1 MIGDTLKRRERISDR
16 LYNDLLNGIL
26 TGDFPPRSNLPTE
39 ARMALDYGI
48 SRTTVRV
55 ALNQLKNEGF
65 VQSRQGS
72 GTVVADIARGK
83 IGSMSSIGNSTDLEN
98 CFECRIIFE
107 PEIAGIVAKLR
118 SEKDIAYLQN
128 HLVSFERLLKSKD
141 VHTSEDT
148 NFHLHLASLTGNN
161 FLESIMNSLRP
172 YILFGMNMI
181 KMIPKDARIIHG
193 QKSLHEHKLIVE
205 AVIDG
210 DSERAKNT
218 MLQHL
223 ESSRRRVFL

>member
-1 MIGDTLKRRERISDR
+1 MFGDPVKRRERISDR
-16 LYNDLLNGIL
+16 LYSDLLNGIL
-26 TGDFPPRSNLPTE
+26 SGDFPTRSNLPTE
-39 ARMALDYGI
+39 VSLAFDYGI

-72 GTVVADIARGK
+72 GTVVADIAQRK
-83 IGSMSSIGNSTDLEN
+83 IESSSSTESLTDLEK

-107 PEIAGIVAKLR
+107 PEIAGIAAKLR
-118 SEKDIAYLQN
+118 TETDIVYFRD
-128 HLVSFERLLKSKD
+128 HLNALEGLLKSKG

-148 NFHLHLASLTGNN
+148 NFHLHLASLSGNN

-181 KMIPKDARIIHG
+181 KMRPKDARELHV
-193 QKSLHEHKLIVE
+193 QESLQEHRRIVE
-205 AVIDG
+205 ALIDG
-210 DSERAKNT
+210 DSEKAKSS
-218 MLQHL
+218 MFQHL
-223 ESSRRRVFL
+223 ESSRQRIFL